1 MAMFQRLWDARP
13 GDSFYILV
21 VCWVPENISI
31 VTHRLT
37 VTANA
42 PQSQPCLWPSEQR
55 LVSFEPKFTYNVYYT
70 FALHLT
76 RINTDTQIQTDR
88 SGSPHCECFVA
99 EYCYHTQMLISQIQG
114 LKRQHDREQEVQK
127 AIYDAFLHKGV
138 DAGMAAMRNRQER
151 TATDSTT
158 LPKTSAHQITVAM
171 LLRIKSLL
179 EQSDVNPS

>member
-1 MAMFQRLWDARP
+1 
-13 GDSFYILV
+13 
-21 VCWVPENISI
+21 
-31 VTHRLT
+31 
-37 VTANA
+37 
-42 PQSQPCLWPSEQR
+42 
-55 LVSFEPKFTYNVYYT
+55 
-70 FALHLT
+70 
-76 RINTDTQIQTDR
+76 
-88 SGSPHCECFVA
+88 
-99 EYCYHTQMLISQIQG
+99 MLISQIQG